1 MRAQLA
7 FHAIPTEKKMIK
19 YISCLLLLSTMVLS
33 NNISETEKITGRV
46 TYFTADQVY
55 CDLGANNQIIIGDTL
70 DVSRRAEILGV
81 LIVSHVAN
89 KSSVSEILTPEIQF
103 KLGDLVTLR
112 RTIIPIQ
119 IDSTHS
125 DTTEEIPI
133 VEKLKKGR
141 RFSQHGTASI
151 RSNYNQITDEFRI
164 YNSLQYNAKYKKYRF
179 WVLGRSN
186 SITNQF
192 SLYQAKMDLGSKSS
206 GTFIQLGRVFSSEL
220 SGIGATD
227 GVMVQWK
234 KRNHFSVGSLIGA
247 QPDPEEFIPDFSITK
262 IGIFTTFQKSLPS
275 LLFKVTSSIVGQY
288 TDHSV
293 DREFSYL
300 KVNGKFK
307 DQITFRAMG
316 IFDYYR
322 TTLGDRTGFNQTSS
336 QISLQ
341 YRFGKVMSF
350 QSRFSQRMRPLYR
363 STYDSIQDSL
373 ISDELISG
381 WMNSFRMVLPK
392 LGTLPLG
399 GPVRKQSSG
408 DYAYLAQFN
417 LRTKEIR
424 SSHSFA
430 WSVNWIRND
439 LIKGLQNQ
447 FQYDRDMGQFG
458 QIYFEYEI
466 YQYGYGVSPFDYFQQ
481 TVSMTY
487 SHKILN
493 SIYLY
498 GTVDTVIDNLGGP
511 LIHLFIGTSYR
522 F

>member
-1 MRAQLA
+1 
-7 FHAIPTEKKMIK
+7 
-19 YISCLLLLSTMVLS
+19 
-33 NNISETEKITGRV
+33 
-46 TYFTADQVY
+46 
-55 CDLGANNQIIIGDTL
+55 
-70 DVSRRAEILGV
+70 
-81 LIVSHVAN
+81 
-89 KSSVSEILTPEIQF
+89 
-103 KLGDLVTLR
+103 
-112 RTIIPIQ
+112 
-119 IDSTHS
+119 
-125 DTTEEIPI
+125 
-133 VEKLKKGR
+133 
-141 RFSQHGTASI
+141 
-151 RSNYNQITDEFRI
+151 
-164 YNSLQYNAKYKKYRF
+164 
-179 WVLGRSN
+179 
-186 SITNQF
+186 
-192 SLYQAKMDLGSKSS
+192 
-206 GTFIQLGRVFSSEL
+206 
-220 SGIGATD
+220 
-227 GVMVQWK
+227 
-234 KRNHFSVGSLIGA
+234 
-247 QPDPEEFIPDFSITK
+247 
-262 IGIFTTFQKSLPS
+262 
-275 LLFKVTSSIVGQY
+275 
-288 TDHSV
+288 
-293 DREFSYL
+293 
-300 KVNGKFK
+300 
-307 DQITFRAMG
+307 
-316 IFDYYR
+316 
-322 TTLGDRTGFNQTSS
+322 
-336 QISLQ
+336 
-341 YRFGKVMSF
+341 
-350 QSRFSQRMRPLYR
+350 MRPLYR

-392 LGTLPLG
+392 LGTIQLG
-399 GPVRKQSSG
+399 GNVRKQSSG